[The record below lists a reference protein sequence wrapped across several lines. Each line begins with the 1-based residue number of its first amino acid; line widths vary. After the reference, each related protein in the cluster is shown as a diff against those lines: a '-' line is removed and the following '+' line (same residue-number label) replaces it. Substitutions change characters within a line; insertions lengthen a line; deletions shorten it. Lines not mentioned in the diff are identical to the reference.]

1 VVLVTSLV
9 AERMDDGARGTAAAP
24 RTIRL
29 FMVDDHA
36 LFREGLIRLLTTDPE
51 FELVGVAAAPRDALG
66 TILTNRIDVL
76 LLDYALG
83 SESAAGLVDALRAR
97 GFAGRILLV
106 TAGLPDRE
114 ALQMIRAGVAGIFH
128 KQHTTDDLKRSIR
141 EVFEG
146 RVLID
151 EHYLRKLAHVAADAD
166 PRSVR
171 LTDRERQV
179 IGYLMEGLANKEIA
193 TALGISESAV
203 KAALQVLFNK
213 TGVRTRSQL
222 VRVAL
227 EDLRDELTVTGR

>member
-1 VVLVTSLV
+1 MVTSQV
-9 AERMDDGARGTAAAP
+9 AERGEDTARKTSAG
-24 RTIRL
+24 RRSIRL

-36 LFREGLIRLLTTDPE
+36 LFREGLVRLLTADPD
-51 FELVGVAAAPRDALG
+51 FDLVGIAAEPQDAL
-66 TILTNRIDVL
+66 TAILSNRIDVL

-83 SESAAGLVDALRAR
+83 GDTAGWLVSELRAR

-114 ALQMIRAGVAGIFH
+114 ALQMIRLGVAGIFH

-151 EHYLRKLAHVAADAD
+151 EHYLRKLAHVAADAE

-179 IGYLMEGLANKEIA
+179 VGYLMEGLANKEIA
-193 TALGISESAV
+193 AALNLSESAV

-227 EDLRDELTVTGR
+227 EDLRDELTLPGR

>member
-1 VVLVTSLV
+1 MLTSQV
-9 AERMDDGARGTAAAP
+9 AERVDDTARETKGGSP
-24 RTIRL
+24 RSIRL

-36 LFREGLIRLLTTDPE
+36 LFREGLVRLLTADPE
-51 FELVGVAAAPRDALG
+51 FDLVGIAGAPRAALEP
-66 TILTNRIDVL
+66 ILSGRIDVV

-83 SESAAGLVDALRAR
+83 SETPGWLVSELRAR

-128 KQHTTDDLKRSIR
+128 KQHTADDLKRSIR
-141 EVFEG
+141 EVFDG

-151 EHYLRKLAHVAADAD
+151 EHYLRKLAHVASDAD
-166 PRSVR
+166 PRTIR
-171 LTDRERQV
+171 LTGRERQV
-179 IGYLMEGLANKEIA
+179 IGFLMEGLANKEIA
-193 TALGISESAV
+193 AALNISESAI

-227 EDLRDELTVTGR
+227 EELRDELTVPSG